1 MSGAELLHNVSLFAN
16 LSVEDLEPL
25 SQRLNAR
32 KYRQDEPI
40 FEQGTPGNSLYIV
53 KSGLIAIVVKQENGE
68 TQTLAHFGPGQVF
81 GEFSLLDGLP
91 RSAGAVSCERSELLV
106 LSRPE
111 FFMYLDQHP
120 SVAINLVVLLS
131 RRLRFTLQR
140 TEHQEEITVSPLAKL
155 ADMLLHLTERY
166 GHIEAGDSQLELRL
180 TRGELAAMIGCPR
193 SQAEEAINTLESK
206 NILSMRGT
214 KIAIHDLEGLRQITQ
229 AQP

>member
-1 MSGAELLHNVSLFAN
+1 
-16 LSVEDLEPL
+16 
-25 SQRLNAR
+25 
-32 KYRQDEPI
+32 
-40 FEQGTPGNSLYIV
+40 
-53 KSGLIAIVVKQENGE
+53 
-68 TQTLAHFGPGQVF
+68 
-81 GEFSLLDGLP
+81 
-91 RSAGAVSCERSELLV
+91 
-106 LSRPE
+106 
-111 FFMYLDQHP
+111 
-120 SVAINLVVLLS
+120 
-131 RRLRFTLQR
+131 LRFTLQR

-166 GHIEAGDSQLELRL
+166 GHLEAGDSQLELRL